1 METLLRFN
9 DLASLDQTTMGV
21 GSAGLAVFARAGFVT
36 VRGFV
41 ITPTVLSD
49 FLKKDGIASALADF
63 KGSEPSGDARERLRA
78 VFLEERIL
86 WSHEMDLLTG
96 FRELDGAVTL
106 VNTTGKGTG
115 AVVVYASNETT
126 FLRAIKECWLRWVFS
141 DAWRLESENP
151 PALLVR
157 KILDAE
163 TSVELRSRKSG
174 IQVRAVY
181 GLPEG
186 LDDSSVTSDIYEF
199 DLTGELSRMEQ
210 RSQGWQYVL
219 GKLGPVKVEV
229 DADFR
234 EEEKASG
241 EDLMAL
247 EDIMEM
253 LVTAKKV
260 ARCLVCFVAGKPV
273 IYSGDL
279 IPETK
284 DMSMTLP
291 HRESSLTLMSVSDEK
306 VSRDVHIPVIG
317 TKLYLKVDEGGD
329 INRLGNLHVDGLMFT
344 KDFTSDRGWPKRLL
358 ETAGE
363 AKRRLNSSRIAVE
376 IPDDELNELVE
387 FSRDA
392 QGLVGA
398 GIELSLLLPGTRS
411 IEEMKNAVNLV
422 KRYWKGPKVK
432 HWLPV
437 RYPSNLFFM
446 EELADNSDMFALDLD
461 TFARLMLGATDEDD
475 DWVDYSLSVLR
486 SAYSEMFMGAS
497 ALDKNLAV
505 LSPDLVGA
513 PSLLEF
519 LVREGAEILC
529 VRAEEFSTV
538 KHIVASIEKRLLLER
553 SRS

>member
-1 METLLRFN
+1 M
-9 DLASLDQTTMGV
+9 
-21 GSAGLAVFARAGFVT
+21 
-36 VRGFV
+36 
-41 ITPTVLSD
+41 
-49 FLKKDGIASALADF
+49 
-63 KGSEPSGDARERLRA
+63 
-78 VFLEERIL
+78 
-86 WSHEMDLLTG
+86 
-96 FRELDGAVTL
+96 
-106 VNTTGKGTG
+106 
-115 AVVVYASNETT
+115 
-126 FLRAIKECWLRWVFS
+126 
-141 DAWRLESENP
+141 
-151 PALLVR
+151 
-157 KILDAE
+157 
-163 TSVELRSRKSG
+163 
-174 IQVRAVY
+174 
-181 GLPEG
+181 
-186 LDDSSVTSDIYEF
+186 
-199 DLTGELSRMEQ
+199 
-210 RSQGWQYVL
+210 
-219 GKLGPVKVEV
+219 
-229 DADFR
+229 
-234 EEEKASG
+234 
-241 EDLMAL
+241 
-247 EDIMEM
+247 
-253 LVTAKKV
+253 
-260 ARCLVCFVAGKPV
+260 
-273 IYSGDL
+273 
-279 IPETK
+279 
-284 DMSMTLP
+284 
-291 HRESSLTLMSVSDEK
+291 
-306 VSRDVHIPVIG
+306 
-317 TKLYLKVDEGGD
+317 
-329 INRLGNLHVDGLMFT
+329 
-344 KDFTSDRGWPKRLL
+344 
-358 ETAGE
+358 
-363 AKRRLNSSRIAVE
+363 
-376 IPDDELNELVE
+376 NELVE